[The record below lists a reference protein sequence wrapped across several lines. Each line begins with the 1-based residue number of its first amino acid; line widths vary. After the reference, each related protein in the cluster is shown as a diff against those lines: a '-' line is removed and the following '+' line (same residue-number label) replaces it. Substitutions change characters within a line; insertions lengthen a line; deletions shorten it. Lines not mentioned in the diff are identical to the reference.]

1 MVGNNREHGEMA
13 GSYPALILTQILQ
26 PGLEGGSSGI
36 TADALQHAFLEHC
49 RRFSYPLL
57 CDIQIH
63 DDTVRTVLAWVSH
76 AFQSCPN
83 VLPRDSWLAIQTWHL
98 ATVDAMPE
106 FKGGMMLVEL
116 FKLIDAVKKD
126 LADGKLTQAEIADL
140 LKKLASFL
148 LAMVDTIPDKTAKAV
163 TTMAAGLL
171 DKIADIIAAGSKLD
185 VGYVITWAAGVLT
198 DVGKLVEAVDKD

>member
-1 MVGNNREHGEMA
+1 
-13 GSYPALILTQILQ
+13 
-26 PGLEGGSSGI
+26 
-36 TADALQHAFLEHC
+36 
-49 RRFSYPLL
+49 
-57 CDIQIH
+57 
-63 DDTVRTVLAWVSH
+63 
-76 AFQSCPN
+76 
-83 VLPRDSWLAIQTWHL
+83 
-98 ATVDAMPE
+98 
-106 FKGGMMLVEL
+106 MLVEL